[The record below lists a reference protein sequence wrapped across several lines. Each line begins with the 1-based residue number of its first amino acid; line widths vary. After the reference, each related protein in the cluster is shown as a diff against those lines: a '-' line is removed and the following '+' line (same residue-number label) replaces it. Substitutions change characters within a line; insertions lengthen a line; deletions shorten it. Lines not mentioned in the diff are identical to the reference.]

1 MDPKYYGLVEIV
13 FSSTIVFG
21 LGFWQLWSL
30 RREKTRDRARQ
41 RAADTAASSSDEAT

>member
-13 FSSTIVFG
+13 FTAAIVFG

-30 RREKTRDRARQ
+30 RTARG
-41 RAADTAASSSDEAT
+41 SDKRRGGDDPQPPT

>member
-13 FSSTIVFG
+13 FTSTVIFG

-30 RREKTRDRARQ
+30 RREKTRDRERK
-41 RAADTAASSSDEAT
+41 RAADAATSSSDEAT